1 MQQNDLQE
9 DSVFMNYTEQMEN
22 ALWQKWNE
30 LDEEFDNT
38 TTLDFLNDEDEF
50 RTFGDGLITLI
61 SKKYPDTDLTDVP
74 KFLAA
79 MCKENNMDINAI
91 ASRNTLKNWFEGD
104 KRPKKGEADREH
116 MFALSFALNFTTEE
130 TAELFHKVYL
140 DRAFDFRNEKEL
152 VYYFC
157 ISNNKPWSDAQSII
171 SSIEHLE
178 GSDDKTIYTSVIKKD
193 VDTFTDEA
201 QLLTYIKNHRH
212 NLEQSNKTAK
222 EHLARL
228 LAETK
233 ELVRIEATLPE
244 HEGQYD
250 GMWKKEDTVSTNFMY
265 SVIMDTT
272 PSSSKGTTTVFKN
285 ARLPKE
291 IKNRFPEATSFA
303 EKEPTYESIR
313 KMIILLFSYVFWYQ
327 VQWQNVQVD
336 IDDYTEQLNAL
347 LNECGM
353 SLLYYGNPFDWLF
366 LYCTVSER
374 PLDAF
379 RDMIDLILDNE

>member
-1 MQQNDLQE
+1 
-9 DSVFMNYTEQMEN
+9 MNYTEQMEN

-30 LDEEFDNT
+30 LDGEFDNT

-61 SKKYPDTDLTDVP
+61 SKKYQDVDLTDAS

-79 MCKENNMDINAI
+79 MCKENDMDINAI

-157 ISNNKPWSDAQSII
+157 ISNNKSWFDAQAII
-171 SSIEHLE
+171 GSIEHLE
-178 GSDDKTIYTSVIKKD
+178 GSDDKTVYTSVIKKD

-244 HEGQYD
+244 HEGQYN

-265 SVIMDTT
+265 SVITDTT

-313 KMIILLFSYVFWYQ
+313 KMIILLFSYAFWYQ
-327 VQWQNVQVD
+327 VQWQNVQID

-374 PLDAF
+374 PLDTF
-379 RDMIDLILDNE
+379 RDMIALILDNE

>member
-1 MQQNDLQE
+1 
-9 DSVFMNYTEQMEN
+9 MNYTEQMEN

-30 LDEEFDNT
+30 LDEELDNT

-50 RTFGDGLITLI
+50 RTFGDGLVTLI
-61 SKKYPDTDLTDVP
+61 SKKYPDADLTDAS

-79 MCKENNMDINAI
+79 MCKENDRDINVI

-157 ISNNKPWSDAQSII
+157 ISNNKSWSDAQSII
-171 SSIEHLE
+171 GSIEHLE
-178 GSDDKTIYTSVIKKD
+178 GSYDKTIYTSVIKKD

-265 SVIMDTT
+265 SVITDTT

-327 VQWQNVQVD
+327 VQWQNVQID

-374 PLDAF
+374 PLDTF
-379 RDMIDLILDNE
+379 RDMIALILDNE

>member
-1 MQQNDLQE
+1 
-9 DSVFMNYTEQMEN
+9 MNYTEQMEN

-30 LDEEFDNT
+30 LDGEFDNS

-61 SKKYPDTDLTDVP
+61 NKKYPDADLTDVP

-79 MCKENNMDINAI
+79 MCKENDMDINAI

-116 MFALSFALNFTTEE
+116 MFALSFALNFTTKE

-157 ISNNKPWSDAQSII
+157 ISNNKSWSDAQSVIG
-171 SSIEHLE
+171 SIEHLE
-178 GSDDKTIYTSVIKKD
+178 GSDDKTIYTSVIKKE
-193 VDTFTDEA
+193 VDTFTDEI

-265 SVIMDTT
+265 SVITDTT

-291 IKNRFPEATSFA
+291 IKNRFPEATSFS

-313 KMIILLFSYVFWYQ
+313 KMMILLFSYVFWYQ
-327 VQWQNVQVD
+327 VQWQNVQID

-374 PLDAF
+374 PLDTF

>member
-22 ALWQKWNE
+22 ALWQKWNI
-30 LDEEFDNT
+30 LDEELDNT

-50 RTFGDGLITLI
+50 RTFGDGLVTLI
-61 SKKYPDTDLTDVP
+61 SKKYPDADLTDAS

-79 MCKENNMDINAI
+79 MCKENDMDINVI

-222 EHLARL
+222 ENLAKL

-250 GMWKKEDTVSTNFMY
+250 GMWKKEDTVSMNFMY
-265 SVIMDTT
+265 SVITDTT

-313 KMIILLFSYVFWYQ
+313 KMIILLFSYIFWYQ
-327 VQWQNVQVD
+327 VQWQNVQID

-374 PLDAF
+374 PLDTF

>member
-1 MQQNDLQE
+1 
-9 DSVFMNYTEQMEN
+9 MNISYTEQMEN

-30 LDEEFDNT
+30 LDEELDNT

-61 SKKYPDTDLTDVP
+61 SKKYPDADLTDVP

-79 MCKENNMDINAI
+79 MCKENNMDINVI

-157 ISNNKPWSDAQSII
+157 ISNNKSWFDAQAII
-171 SSIEHLE
+171 GSIEHLE
-178 GSDDKTIYTSVIKKD
+178 GSDDKTVYTSVIKKD

-201 QLLTYIKNHRH
+201 QLLTYVKNHRH

-228 LAETK
+228 LAEAK
-233 ELVRIEATLPE
+233 DFAISEAELPQNQEIYS
-244 HEGQYD
+244 GK
-250 GMWKKEDTVSTNFMY
+250 WKKEDTVSNNFLY
-265 SVIMDTT
+265 EVITEIS
-272 PSSSKGTTTVFKN
+272 PSSAKGTTTVFKN

-313 KMIILLFSYVFWYQ
+313 KMIILLFSYAFWYQ
-327 VQWQNVQVD
+327 VQWKNVQID

-347 LNECGM
+347 LNECGI
-353 SLLYYGNPFDWLF
+353 SLLYYGNPFDWFF

-374 PLDAF
+374 PLDTF
-379 RDMIDLILDNE
+379 RDMIELILDNE

>member
-1 MQQNDLQE
+1 
-9 DSVFMNYTEQMEN
+9 MEN

-61 SKKYPDTDLTDVP
+61 NKKYPDADLKDVP

-79 MCKENNMDINAI
+79 MCKENDMDINAI

-157 ISNNKPWSDAQSII
+157 ISNNKSWSDAQSII
-171 SSIEHLE
+171 NSIEHLE
-178 GSDDKTIYTSVIKKD
+178 GSDDKTVYTSVIKKD
-193 VDTFTDEA
+193 VDAFTDET

-265 SVIMDTT
+265 SVITDTT

-313 KMIILLFSYVFWYQ
+313 KMIILLFSYIFWYQ
-327 VQWQNVQVD
+327 VQWKNVQID

-374 PLDAF
+374 PLDTF
-379 RDMIDLILDNE
+379 RDMIALILDNE